1 MWEEGSGVGGVK
13 GAKISLKV
21 GGWVAVWEC
30 PIMVYFGAR
39 VDPNI
44 NPNVVMGR
52 SKRRS
57 VILLVCLYIYIAA
70 TNVIKPVCL

>member
-1 MWEEGSGVGGVK
+1 MCGGRGGGVK

-21 GGWVAVWEC
+21 GGWVAVREC
-30 PIMVYFGAR
+30 PIMVYFGAS

-57 VILLVCLYIYIAA
+57 VILLVYIYIYRYFYI
-70 TNVIKPVCL
+70 VKQVCI